1 MLNLKCK
8 VMADNS
14 SSLYMGRNK
23 HLRTLYIIGNGF
35 DLELGYPTG
44 YSDFI
49 KSEEWEELT
58 RKNPSSELLQFIES
72 NKTENW
78 FDLEKALFKFAS
90 NSVYSSVA
98 EAERAVYKEI
108 CHSLITYLIRIVKER
123 QEYIHKLKE
132 NNIGNLFLS
141 NLNIGQYC
149 RCYSFNYTCFKY
161 FYACV
166 TNKCFLDDL
175 PRPINQHG
183 YCGDLTG
190 ADKYEYDSIVLGIA
204 DKYAKQ
210 IDHKF
215 EYMLK
220 SNNPQ
225 YHTTNLLSDLAIAE
239 NIVIFGHSL
248 NDMDSAY
255 FEDFFSSLN
264 KELQKKR
271 RIIIITKND
280 KSAESI
286 KHNMRNMGLD
296 LQKLYSSV
304 ELEFF
309 KTDELKNNKTKSREF
324 VELLNKL

>member
-1 MLNLKCK
+1 
-8 VMADNS
+8 
-14 SSLYMGRNK
+14 MGRLFLF
-23 HLRTLYIIGNGF
+23 HLYI
-35 DLELGYPTG
+35 DQ
-44 YSDFI
+44 YS
-49 KSEEWEELT
+49 KYYT
-58 RKNPSSELLQFIES
+58 
-72 NKTENW
+72 
-78 FDLEKALFKFAS
+78 
-90 NSVYSSVA
+90 
-98 EAERAVYKEI
+98 
-108 CHSLITYLIRIVKER
+108 
-123 QEYIHKLKE
+123 
-132 NNIGNLFLS
+132 
-141 NLNIGQYC
+141 
-149 RCYSFNYTCFKY
+149 FNYTCFEY

-255 FEDFFSSLN
+255 FEDYFSSLN

-271 RIIIITKND
+271 RIIIITKDD
-280 KSAESI
+280 KSVESI

-309 KTDELKNNKTKSREF
+309 KTDELRNNKTKSREF